1 MQLRMMIVANGSEG
15 SALDTPIVVP
25 EPIRVIGVADACRAA
40 AFTFVDEAEGWG
52 KLELARW
59 LAAPYANLLRHTAS
73 LEPAEVSGV
82 MQITRIGTLDEQVV
96 QRVVWRAHVEVMET
110 LQNIKIT
117 SEAQTFTLA
126 MISLGK
132 VARFRDATGALGW
145 LPTPRAR
152 RLAER
157 VLSLVAGD
165 YLVRPADYASDPIS
179 GIVARP
185 GNDVE
190 PDRENRNVLRLASAA
205 TGKARVREGA

>member
-1 MQLRMMIVANGSEG
+1 MMIVANGSEG

-25 EPIRVIGVADACRAA
+25 EPIRVMAVADACRAT
-40 AFTFVDEAEGWG
+40 AFAFVDEAEGWG

-59 LAAPYANLLRHTAS
+59 LAGPYANLLRHTES
-73 LEPAEVSGV
+73 LEPETSGIV
-82 MQITRIGTLDEQVV
+82 QIPRVRTLDEQVV
-96 QRVVWRAHVEVMET
+96 QRLVWRAHVEVMET
-110 LQNIKIT
+110 LQNVKT
-117 SEAQTFTLA
+117 PSEGQTFTLT

-145 LPTPRAR
+145 LPTPRAK

-157 VLSLVAGD
+157 VLSLVAAD
-165 YLVRPADYASDPIS
+165 YLVRPMDYASDPIS

-190 PDRENRNVLRLASAA
+190 PNRENRNVLRLATA
-205 TGKARVREGA
+205 TTGTIRVREGA

>member
-1 MQLRMMIVANGSEG
+1 MIVANGSEG

-25 EPIRVIGVADACRAA
+25 EPIRVLAVADACRAT
-40 AFTFVDEAEGWG
+40 AFAFVDEAEGWG

-59 LAAPYANLLRHTAS
+59 LAGPYANLLRLTAS
-73 LEPAEVSGV
+73 LEPPETSGIV
-82 MQITRIGTLDEQVV
+82 QIPRIRTLDEQVV
-96 QRVVWRAHVEVMET
+96 QRLVWRAHVEVMET
-110 LQNIKIT
+110 LQNVKT
-117 SEAQTFTLA
+117 PSEGQTFTLA

-145 LPTPRAR
+145 LPTPRAK

-157 VLSLVAGD
+157 VLSLVAAD

-190 PDRENRNVLRLASAA
+190 PNQENRNVLRLASATA
-205 TGKARVREGA
+205 TGEIRVREGA

>member
-15 SALDTPIVVP
+15 SALDTPVVVP
-25 EPIRVIGVADACRAA
+25 EPIRVMAVADACRAT
-40 AFTFVDEAEGWG
+40 AFAFVDEAEGWG

-59 LAAPYANLLRHTAS
+59 LAGPYANLLRHTES
-73 LEPAEVSGV
+73 LEPETSGIV
-82 MQITRIGTLDEQVV
+82 QISRIRPLDEQAV
-96 QRVVWRAHVEVMET
+96 QRLVWRAHVEVMET
-110 LQNIKIT
+110 LQNVKT
-117 SEAQTFTLA
+117 PSEGQTFTLA

-145 LPTPRAR
+145 LPTPRAK

-157 VLSLVAGD
+157 VLSLVAAD
-165 YLVRPADYASDPIS
+165 YLVRPADYASDPVS

-190 PDRENRNVLRLASAA
+190 PDRENRNVLRLAAA
-205 TGKARVREGA
+205 TPIGVGRVREGA